1 MLSLIASSDSARQI
15 VRSAGLVIAVT
26 ILSRITGFGRE
37 WMVARLLGS
46 NALTDTY
53 YAAFTLPN
61 LITYLVAGGSIGI
74 ILIPVFTKYAAEGQE
89 EESWRV
95 FSIVTTVMALVLFTF
110 LMLGEIFANTFARCI
125 APGFGPDQHALLVTL
140 IRILLPSQFFLCLGG
155 VLSAVHNAKGRF
167 LVPTFAPIIY
177 NFTLVLCA
185 WFLHRRY
192 GISSF
197 AIGVTVGTLMGFFGL
212 PFITARSIGTR
223 FKPSLAIQHPGVRR
237 FFKLAVPVMLAVSI
251 DVVDVWIV
259 RWFGSYLS
267 AGSITWLMYSRYISM
282 VPIAIIGQGV
292 GIASYPFLAQLF
304 AERKHGEFVGSIAAG
319 AKSLLLIMVPL
330 SALTVVLSK
339 PLVRLAF
346 VSTKLTQP
354 DIQGIAA
361 GLGVLAVG
369 FVAKGLQPL
378 VGRGFAAAHNTF
390 TPALIGSLVTFLTL
404 PLYWFCARTWN
415 YLGLAAASSIVA
427 VVFVVSLTV
436 TFFRQNDLRHLKSV
450 WVCFVKLSL
459 ACGIGGL
466 LCRGMI
472 RSLEPSI
479 TWQTISG
486 ASLILVLGTV
496 VGFPL
501 MLLTARMLGV
511 REVDQYWKKLC
522 LSMPRIPALARS

>member
-1 MLSLIASSDSARQI
+1 
-15 VRSAGLVIAVT
+15 
-26 ILSRITGFGRE
+26 
-37 WMVARLLGS
+37 
-46 NALTDTY
+46 
-53 YAAFTLPN
+53 AFTLPN

-74 ILIPVFTKYAAEGQE
+74 ILIPVFTKYVAEGQE

-95 FSIVTTVMALVLFTF
+95 FSIVTTVMSVVLFTLLTF
-110 LMLGEIFANTFARCI
+110 GEIFANALARWI

-167 LVPTFAPIIY
+167 LVPAFAPIIY
-177 NFTLVLCA
+177 NFTLVICA
-185 WFLHRRY
+185 WLLHRRY

-197 AIGVTVGTLMGFFGL
+197 AVGVTAGTLMGFFGL
-212 PFITARSIGTR
+212 PFITARSIGAR

-267 AGSITWLMYSRYISM
+267 PGSITWLMYGRYISM
-282 VPIAIIGQGV
+282 VPVAIIGQGV
-292 GIASYPFLAQLF
+292 GIASYPFLANLF
-304 AERKHGEFVGSIAAG
+304 AERRHGEFAGSIAAA
-319 AKSLLLIMVPL
+319 AKSLLLIMIPI

-346 VSTKLTQP
+346 VSTKLTP
-354 DIQGIAA
+354 TDVQGIAA
-361 GLGVLAVG
+361 GLAVLAIG
-369 FVAKGLQPL
+369 FVAKGLPPL

-390 TPALIGSLVTFLTL
+390 TPAVIGSLVTFLSL

-436 TFFRQNDLRHLKSV
+436 TFFRQTSLEHLK
-450 WVCFVKLSL
+450 
-459 ACGIGGL
+459 
-466 LCRGMI
+466 
-472 RSLEPSI
+472 
-479 TWQTISG
+479 
-486 ASLILVLGTV
+486 
-496 VGFPL
+496 
-501 MLLTARMLGV
+501 
-511 REVDQYWKKLC
+511 
-522 LSMPRIPALARS
+522 